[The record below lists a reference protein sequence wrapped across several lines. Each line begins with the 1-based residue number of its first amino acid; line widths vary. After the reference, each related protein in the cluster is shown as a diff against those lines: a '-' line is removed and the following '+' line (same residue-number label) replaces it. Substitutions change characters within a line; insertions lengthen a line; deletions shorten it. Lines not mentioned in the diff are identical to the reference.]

1 MEQGLEKRALQ
12 SAGCARREGDGPQL
26 RKLPA
31 RRYRLSTHKVIDQ
44 RQLLTVFPVR
54 IQTFSGL
61 AAGR

>member
-1 MEQGLEKRALQ
+1 MEQGFEKRALNRQ
-12 SAGCARREGDGPQL
+12 GACREGDGPQL